1 MQWLWQKVAKL
12 PPIHWRELYTCDSSP
27 DEGAATGENA
37 DVARPGC
44 FAASTVP
51 RGNGRVPGD
60 GEWGGVS
67 GVWRLVMNV
76 LLLVKAS
83 RIKYFLSTTA
93 DCGR

>member
-1 MQWLWQKVAKL
+1 MEPLNAVALAVILEKR
-12 PPIHWRELYTCDSSP
+12 PNARRSSGESYTCDSSP
-27 DEGAATGENA
+27 DEDATTGGNV

-67 GVWRLVMNV
+67 GVGRLVMNV
-76 LLLVKAS
+76 LLLVKA
-83 RIKYFLSTTA
+83 IIINML
-93 DCGR
+93 C